1 LLSQEPVDETVEDLA
16 PEGVEHTLDTYDQQ
30 QDHLRDNSKNP
41 HPDISGLDLQ
51 AILLALARQP
61 DSQPRK
67 RNKGV
72 KEPDLFSR
80 GSPNKL

>member
-1 LLSQEPVDETVEDLA
+1 MLSQEPVDETVKDSA
-16 PEGVEHTLDTYDQQ
+16 PEGVEHTLDSYDQQ
-30 QDHLRDNSKNP
+30 QDHLHDNSKNP
-41 HPDISGLDLQ
+41 YPDTSGLDLQ
-51 AILLALARQP
+51 AILLVLARQP

-72 KEPDLFSR
+72 KEPDLFSG